1 MDLRRSTGNWLLE
14 NADMSK
20 TRSMALVL
28 AKCGDRLAAH
38 LPGAGD
44 FRPLRGTFSAL
55 DELNEGKLRGEVVVD
70 RQAIGPCPPDSITAR
85 CGMSQHDHQPWPVFW
100 TRSDDARLVGNLLHW
115 RNSADHICL
124 EGCYH
129 FPGRR
134 RLGEDRL
141 LAQLI
146 VPPATHL
153 KGAWTSI
160 ASNWGDGRNYFH
172 WVTDNLTRLWLSE
185 RLPETTRVL
194 IPHTTARYVRESL
207 EMLGIQD
214 LCEMRGEPC
223 LQPERFY
230 FCSPL
235 AMTGVWNPLGFDW
248 LRERFS
254 QYFPPAGSG
263 RPVFLTRRANTRVPE
278 GLEQIE
284 SMFSAAGFEILDC
297 GKLGFRE
304 QIEIA
309 SAAPAIAGIHGAAMT
324 NILWSQ
330 PGTPVLEI
338 FQPEYL
344 NACYEQIAFQGRLDY
359 SACVLEGE
367 DPVREIERWLQR

>member
-1 MDLRRSTGNWLLE
+1 
-14 NADMSK
+14 
-20 TRSMALVL
+20 MALVL

-38 LPGAGD
+38 LPGTRD
-44 FRPLRGTFSAL
+44 FRPLRGTFSAHDDL
-55 DELNEGKLRGEVVVD
+55 KGGRLQGTVIRE
-70 RQAIGPCPPDSITAR
+70 RQTAGPCPPDSITAR

-100 TRSDDARLVGNLLHW
+100 TRSDDARLVGNLLQW
-115 RNSADHICL
+115 RNSADRICL

-146 VPPATHL
+146 VPPAKRL
-153 KGAWTSI
+153 EGAWTSL
-160 ASNWGDGRNYFH
+160 ASNWGDGHNYFH
-172 WVTDNLTRLWLSE
+172 WITDNLTRLWVRE

-194 IPHTTARYVRESL
+194 IPQTTSGYVRESL
-207 EMLGIQD
+207 EMLGID
-214 LCEMRGEPC
+214 DICEMREESC

-230 FCSPL
+230 FSSPL

-254 QYFPPAGSG
+254 PYFHPAASG
-263 RPVFLTRRANTRVPE
+263 RPVFLTRRASTRVPE
-278 GLEQIE
+278 QLPQIE
-284 SMFSAAGFEILDC
+284 AMFSEAGFDIVDC

-304 QIEIA
+304 QIEMA
-309 SAAPAIAGIHGAAMT
+309 SGAPAIAGIHGAAMT
-324 NILWSQ
+324 NVLWSR
-330 PGTPVLEI
+330 PATPVLEI

-359 SACVLEGE
+359 SAQVLEGGS
-367 DPVREIERWLQR
+367 PIHRIEEWLCR

>member
-1 MDLRRSTGNWLLE
+1 
-14 NADMSK
+14 
-20 TRSMALVL
+20 MALAL

-38 LPGAGD
+38 LPSAGD
-44 FRPLRGTFSAL
+44 FHPLRGSFSAL
-55 DELNEGKLRGEVVVD
+55 DALKQGRLSGEVVMD
-70 RQAIGPCPPDSITAR
+70 RQPIGPIPADSITAR

-100 TRSDDARLVGNLLHW
+100 ARADDARLVGKLLQW
-115 RNSADHICL
+115 RDSTDRICL

-146 VPPATHL
+146 VPPAKRL
-153 KGAWTSI
+153 EGAWTSI

-172 WVTDNLTRLWLSE
+172 WVTDNLTRLWLRE
-185 RLPETTRVL
+185 RLPEATRVL
-194 IPHTTARYVRESL
+194 IPQTTSGYVRESL
-207 EMLGIQD
+207 GMLGID
-214 LCEMRGEPC
+214 DICEMHMEPC

-248 LRERFS
+248 LRDRLGP
-254 QYFPPAGSG
+254 YFRPAGSG
-263 RPVFLTRRANTRVPE
+263 RPIFLTRRARTRVPDA
-278 GLEQIE
+278 LARIE
-284 SMFSAAGFEILDC
+284 SIFSAGGFDIVDC

-304 QIEIA
+304 QIEMA
-309 SAAPAIAGIHGAAMT
+309 SGAPAIAGIHGAAMT
-324 NILWSQ
+324 NVMWSR
-330 PGTPVLEI
+330 PATPVLEI

-344 NACYEQIAFQGRLDY
+344 NACYEQIAFQGRLVY
-359 SACVLEGE
+359 TAQVLEGE
-367 DPVREIERWLQR
+367 SPLRRIEEWLAR